1 MGCCRSLPGT
11 RGCWRSRASWPRRC
25 PPEVGRLTSFP
36 VEEGAVE
43 AIAERLNGW
52 LALPEARA
60 AEAREA
66 LVETARR
73 LWSWEGVARGVIAAS
88 RGDLDRLPLA

>member
-1 MGCCRSLPGT
+1 MLEVSRQLMDALPPG
-11 RGCWRSRASWPRRC
+11 
-25 PPEVGRLTSFP
+25 VGRLTSFP
-36 VEEGAVE
+36 VGTGAVE

-52 LALPEARA
+52 LALPEEER

-66 LVETARR
+66 LVATARR

-88 RGDLDRLPLA
+88 RGELDRLPDA